1 MVSKVVIN
9 RDQGFLFDNSRYKE
23 QWFKHLRDQ
32 LQWSEKKIEEWA
44 QSLYRRTGIFIN
56 VTEYL

>member
-1 MVSKVVIN
+1 MVSTGVIIG
-9 RDQGFLFDNSRYKE
+9 DQGFLFHNLRYKE
-23 QWFKHLRDQ
+23 QWFKHLRYH
-32 LQWSEKKIEEWA
+32 LQWSDKKIEEWA